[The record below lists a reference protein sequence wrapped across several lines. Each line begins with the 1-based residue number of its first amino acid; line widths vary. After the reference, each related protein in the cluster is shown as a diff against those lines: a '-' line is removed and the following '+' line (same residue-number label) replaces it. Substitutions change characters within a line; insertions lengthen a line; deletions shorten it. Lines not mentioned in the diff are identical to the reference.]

1 VFIYP
6 FVSVPRAASARM
18 LRDAGFTI
26 QCSIDPVPRLTR
38 ADGITV
44 MTRRH
49 VDGIAFRQQAKSL
62 APFFTVATV
71 VDSAR

>member
-1 VFIYP
+1 
-6 FVSVPRAASARM
+6 M

-38 ADGITV
+38 ADGVTV

-49 VDGIAFRQQAKSL
+49 IDGIAFRDQARQL
-62 APFFTVATV
+62 VPFFDVASV
-71 VDSAR
+71 RDSAR